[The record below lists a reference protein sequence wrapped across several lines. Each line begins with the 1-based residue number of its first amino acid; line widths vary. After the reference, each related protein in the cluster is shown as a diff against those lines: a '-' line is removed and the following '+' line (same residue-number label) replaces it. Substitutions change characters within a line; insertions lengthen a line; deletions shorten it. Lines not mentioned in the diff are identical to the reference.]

1 MTECSI
7 LEKLPSPAEY
17 NHLRASVDWGTYES
31 SVIESSLPRSLFCVC
46 AVLDAKVVGMARVIG
61 DGGLVYYV
69 QDVIVLPEH
78 QGQDIGT
85 RLMDAIMAYLHTHTS
100 PNSVIGL
107 MAAKGKE
114 PFYDKYGFIT
124 RPNDQLGCGMT
135 TNHNTIQSHV
145 S

>member
-1 MTECSI
+1 MDCDIIEM
-7 LEKLPSPAEY
+7 LPTTAEY
-17 NHLRASVDWGTYES
+17 NHLRASVGWGTYEP
-31 SVIESSLPRSLFCVC
+31 VLIEAAMPHSLFCIC
-46 AVLDAKVVGMARVIG
+46 AVLNERVIGMARVIG

-78 QGQDIGT
+78 QGQGIGT

-114 PFYDKYGFIT
+114 PFYDKYGCIT
-124 RPNDQLGCGMT
+124 RPNDQMSCGMT
-135 TNHNTIQSHV
+135 TNHNTIQSHL